1 MAAVILELSRQES
14 MRVEAI
20 LMDDDAEE
28 ALRFIK
34 EVIRPRIRAK
44 GSSSLDAHKS
54 TGIMT

>member
-1 MAAVILELSRQES
+1 MSAVILELSREEI

-44 GSSSLDAHKS
+44 GSTALDSHKS

>member
-1 MAAVILELSRQES
+1 MDAVILELSKQES

-28 ALRFIK
+28 SLTFIK
-34 EVIRPRIRAK
+34 EVIRPKLRAK
-44 GSSSLDAHKS
+44 GSTSLDAQKS